1 MELTFKLVKG
11 HKHDHGKFEIENLQV
26 LDVDPDLREN
36 VTWDNII
43 LYLDGK
49 LYEND
54 IETFAMGNL
63 DAEDIFRQCLNAYL
77 RNDTSDYESF
87 GDEWSIFKKCEVLKE
102 YKDNLLIKMPIYEY
116 DGLHIYELDLA
127 TPYNRY
133 YYESCGNGFLC
144 LDSNGGLVTDM
155 ECWYEQ
161 GIIEDLCAIIKGE
174 LKCLYRGENVNLM
187 IKEYGGEEAFL
198 EENDN

>member
-77 RNDTSDYESF
+77 RKYIKY
-87 GDEWSIFKKCEVLKE
+87 GDW
-102 YKDNLLIKMPIYEY
+102 
-116 DGLHIYELDLA
+116 GL
-127 TPYNRY
+127 
-133 YYESCGNGFLC
+133 G
-144 LDSNGGLVTDM
+144 M
-155 ECWYEQ
+155 
-161 GIIEDLCAIIKGE
+161 
-174 LKCLYRGENVNLM
+174 
-187 IKEYGGEEAFL
+187 
-198 EENDN
+198 